1 MGSVVGASEKD
12 EVDVRAAKAAL
23 REGMRAVRSAIPE
36 ADRARRSEAAARLL
50 LALPETSGARRVFTF
65 LSFGSELSTAPAIA
79 AFRERGVR
87 VAVPVLDE
95 ERMEAVELPPGA
107 VLVPTSYGAM
117 EPAGRAG
124 VAPEEID
131 LVVAP
136 GLAFDRAGRRLG
148 YGGGYFDAFL
158 PRLRPGSPIVGVC
171 FAEQLV
177 DAVPAGARDRAVDV
191 VVTDREVVRPP
202 GESPH
207 L

>member
-1 MGSVVGASEKD
+1 MTTGEGMAGLR
-12 EVDVRAAKAAL
+12 EVKAAL
-23 REGMRAVRSAIPE
+23 RDRMRTVRSVIPE
-36 ADRARRSEAAARLL
+36 AERARRSEVVARSL
-50 LALPETSGARRVFTF
+50 LALPEASDARRVFTV

-95 ERMEAVELPPGA
+95 DRMEAVDMPPGA
-107 VLVPTSYGAM
+107 ALVPTPYGAM
-117 EPAGRAG
+117 EPAERVRVPA
-124 VAPEEID
+124 EEID

-158 PRLRPGSPIVGVC
+158 PRLRPGCPVVGVC

-177 DAVPAGARDRAVDV
+177 DDVPAGPHDRAVDV
-191 VVTDREVVRPP
+191 VVTDRHVIRPP
-202 GESPH
+202 VENPH

>member
-1 MGSVVGASEKD
+1 VTTTGEGVAH
-12 EVDVRAAKAAL
+12 L
-23 REGMRAVRSAIPE
+23 REVKAVLRDRMRAVRSGIPE
-36 ADRARRSEAAARLL
+36 AERARRSEAVARSL
-50 LALPETSGARRVFTF
+50 LALPEASDPRRVFTV

-79 AFRERGVR
+79 AFRERGTR
-87 VAVPVLDE
+87 VAVPILE
-95 ERMEAVELPPGA
+95 EKRMEAVDLPPGA

-117 EPAGRAG
+117 EPAERVPVPA
-124 VAPEEID
+124 EEID

-158 PRLRPGSPIVGVC
+158 PRLRRGCAVVGIC

-177 DAVPAGARDRAVDV
+177 DEVPAGPDDRGVEL
-191 VVTDREVVRPP
+191 VVTDRGVVRSDENPN
-202 GESPH
+202 

>member
-1 MGSVVGASEKD
+1 VTTTGGGVAGLRE
-12 EVDVRAAKAAL
+12 AKAAL
-23 REGMRAVRSAIPE
+23 RDRMRAVRSAIPE
-36 ADRARRSEAAARLL
+36 AERARRSEAVARSL
-50 LALPETSGARRVFTF
+50 LAMPEASRARRVFTV

-87 VAVPVLDE
+87 VAVPILE
-95 ERMEAVELPPGA
+95 EKRMEAVDLPPGA
-107 VLVPTSYGAM
+107 ALVPTSYGAT
-117 EPAGRAG
+117 EPADRVPVPA
-124 VAPEEID
+124 EEID

-158 PRLRPGSPIVGVC
+158 PRLRPACPVVGVC

-177 DAVPAGARDRAVDV
+177 DEVPAGPHDRAVDV
-191 VVTDREVVRPP
+191 VVTDRDVVRPSV
-202 GESPH
+202 ENPH

>member
-1 MGSVVGASEKD
+1 VTTTGEGVAH
-12 EVDVRAAKAAL
+12 L
-23 REGMRAVRSAIPE
+23 REVKAVLRDRMRAVRSGIPE
-36 ADRARRSEAAARLL
+36 AERARRSEAVARSL
-50 LALPETSGARRVFTF
+50 LALPEASDARRVFTV

-79 AFRERGVR
+79 AFRERGTR
-87 VAVPVLDE
+87 VAVPILE
-95 ERMEAVELPPGA
+95 EKRMEAVDLPPGA

-117 EPAGRAG
+117 EPAERVPVPA
-124 VAPEEID
+124 EEID

-158 PRLRPGSPIVGVC
+158 PRLRPACPVVGVC

-177 DAVPAGARDRAVDV
+177 DEVPAGPHDRAVDV
-191 VVTDREVVRPP
+191 VVTDRDVVRPSV
-202 GESPH
+202 ENPH

>member
-1 MGSVVGASEKD
+1 MARTGEGATD
-12 EVDVRAAKAAL
+12 LRAVKAAL
-23 REGMRAVRSAIPE
+23 RDRMRAVRSAIPE
-36 ADRARRSEAAARLL
+36 AEQARRSEAVARSL
-50 LALPETSGARRVFTF
+50 LAVPEASAARRVFTF

-95 ERMEAVELPPGA
+95 DRMEAVDLPPGA
-107 VLVPTSYGAM
+107 ALVPTPYGAM
-117 EPAGRAG
+117 EPAERVG
-124 VAPEEID
+124 VPAEEID

-158 PRLRPGSPIVGVC
+158 PRLRRGCAVVGIC

-177 DAVPAGARDRAVDV
+177 DQVPAGPHDRGVDL
-191 VVTDREVVRPP
+191 VVTDREVVSCVENPK
-202 GESPH
+202 